1 MQIVGGQES
10 GTSKHKDRA
19 SLDVLGY
26 LGSGEGLIPT
36 EDNLTKLEVGK
47 AYYQLGKLHYDK
59 ADLNKAEVNFLKAID
74 CAECPQDNYRVL
86 KILSFLIRIAAE
98 KLEDDKAQQYISQSE
113 SLVNELQ
120 ETLGSLSAEYF
131 YYSGLIK
138 SYRTDFDGAFQDLE
152 LSYNKSKEENDP
164 DLHSKC
170 LLALANNAYNRGQYD
185 LSLEYMGQLDNLLKI
200 INKEYLGGSMHM
212 TYGKILIAKG
222 DIEGS
227 LKHFNLANITLQ
239 NKKCWNLY
247 GYILLGIGQVQKV
260 KGDYDRATLYYS
272 LAKQAVDS
280 TTFKRLTNVLDAE
293 IHEVNDSSVDI
304 YLDRNNRKVKEKN
317 IGVIDFKHRFV
328 LLEILFLL
336 AKNRGSF
343 YDKEDLAR
351 DIWKDEYNPLI
362 HDKLIYTSISRL
374 RKLIEPK
381 DNSNTKRKYIIRGKD
396 GYTFNPDVKI
406 RYQMET
412 KLTAGKAVA
421 NVDISSPV

>member
-10 GTSKHKDRA
+10 GNKVNDGFKTE
-19 SLDVLGY
+19 VLGF
-26 LGSGEGLIPT
+26 LGHGEGLIPSQ
-36 EDNLTKLEVGK
+36 DILTKLEVGK

-98 KLEDDKAQQYISQSE
+98 KLEDEKAAKYVNQSE
-113 SLVNELQ
+113 NIINDLQ
-120 ETLGSLSAEYF
+120 MNLGSLSAEYF
-131 YYSGLIK
+131 YYAGLIK
-138 SYRTDFDGAFQDLE
+138 SYRNDFAGAFSDLE

-170 LLALANNAYNRGQYD
+170 LLALANNAYNRGEFD
-185 LSLEYMGQLDNLLKI
+185 LSLDYMAQLDNLLKI

-222 DIEGS
+222 DVEAS

-247 GYILLGIGQVQKV
+247 GYILLGIGQVEKV
-260 KGDYDRATLYYS
+260 KGDYDRATLYYN

-351 DIWKDEYNPLI
+351 EIWKDEYNPLI

>member
-10 GTSKHKDRA
+10 GTSNQKESA
-19 SLDVLGY
+19 SLDVLGFV
-26 LGSGEGLIPT
+26 GSGEGLIPT
-36 EDNLTKLEVGK
+36 QDNLTKLEVGK

-98 KLEDDKAQQYISQSE
+98 KLEDEKAEKYISHSE
-113 SLVNELQ
+113 AIVNDLQ
-120 ETLGSLSAEYF
+120 ENLGSLSAEYF

-138 SYRTDFDGAFQDLE
+138 SYRTDFDGAYQDLD

-170 LLALANNAYNRGQYD
+170 LLALANNAFNRGQFE

-212 TYGKILIAKG
+212 TYGKIHMATG
-222 DIEGS
+222 NIEAS

-260 KGDYDRATLYYS
+260 KGDYDRATLYYN

-343 YDKEDLAR
+343 FDKEDLAR
-351 DIWKDEYNPLI
+351 EIWKDEYNPLI

>member
-1 MQIVGGQES
+1 MQIVGGHES
-10 GTSKHKDRA
+10 GSKTENTA
-19 SLDVLGY
+19 FNPEVLGF
-26 LGSGEGLIPT
+26 LGSGVSLIPAQ
-36 EDNLTKLEVGK
+36 DNLTKLEVGK

-74 CAECPQDNYRVL
+74 CAECPQDNFRVL

-98 KLEDDKAQQYISQSE
+98 KLEDTKATQYIAQSE
-113 SLVNELQ
+113 RLVEELQ
-120 ETLGSLSAEYF
+120 ANLGSLNAEFF

-138 SYRTDFDGAFQDLE
+138 SYKNDFDGAFTDLE
-152 LSYNKSKEENDP
+152 MSYNRSKEENDP

-170 LLALANNAYNRGQYD
+170 LLALANNTFNRGDID
-185 LSLEYMGQLDNLLKI
+185 LAVDYMGQLDNLLKI

-212 TYGKILIAKG
+212 TYGKILLAKG

-227 LKHFNLANITLQ
+227 LKHFKLANTTLQ

-247 GYILLGIGQVQKV
+247 GYILLGIGQVEKV
-260 KGDYDRATLYYS
+260 RGDYDRATLYYN

-343 YDKEDLAR
+343 FDKEDLAR
-351 DIWKDEYNPLI
+351 EIWKDEYNPLI
-362 HDKLIYTSISRL
+362 HDKLIYTSVSRL